1 MLVSIVSIVTPRDI
15 GLFVTYTPTLENVS
29 TGLEYINKMQATYI
43 SNAPSNNSPSIAL
56 GSYLERKDLG
66 RVQPWNS

>member
-1 MLVSIVSIVTPRDI
+1 MLVPIVSIVPPRDKD
-15 GLFVTYTPTLENVS
+15 LFVTYTPTLENIS
-29 TGLEYINKMQATYI
+29 TGLEDINKMQATYI

-66 RVQPWNS
+66 RVQPWNG